1 MCLEE
6 LIENMKVIVL
16 LVVLI
21 VDISLIV
28 CQMFDELK
36 EDGKHYCIWLLHKL
50 KMVDLGW
57 WQAEYQK
64 KVNLFFEKK
73 AIKEKKYVL
82 E

>member
-36 EDGKHYCIWLLHKL
+36 EDGKHYYIWLLHKL
-50 KMVDLGW
+50 
-57 WQAEYQK
+57 
-64 KVNLFFEKK
+64 
-73 AIKEKKYVL
+73 
-82 E
+82 